1 MPKLTLISTIYALEP
16 VIICVTRLSPSK
28 IILLSEEG
36 ADEKKLRS
44 EEMIE
49 KTFKNALE
57 VEKKDTALYDT
68 VRVAKDVAE
77 LIEKEHDRGNQV
89 IVNVSGGRK
98 PQAFGALF
106 GAYARNDMVQRIV
119 YVTEE
124 DSLMIDFPVLSF
136 NLSETKK
143 LILEEI
149 QKGVSA
155 VSQIA
160 ATAGI
165 SKGMT
170 YNHLREL
177 KSMGYIADGDN
188 GYIITDAGKIA
199 SI

>member
-36 ADEKKLRS
+36 AGDKKLQS

-57 VEKKDTALYDT
+57 VEKKYTAVYDT

-160 ATAGI
+160 VTAGI

>member
-1 MPKLTLISTIYALEP
+1 MTKLTLISTIYSLEP

-36 ADEKKLRS
+36 ANEKKVQS
-44 EEMIE
+44 EETIE

-57 VEKKDTALYDT
+57 FEKKYTSIYDT

-77 LIEKEHDRGNQV
+77 LIEQEHARGNQV

-124 DSLMIDFPVLSF
+124 DSFMIDFPVLSF
-136 NLSETKK
+136 NLSNTKK

-155 VSQIA
+155 VAQLA
-160 ATAGI
+160 ATAEI

-177 KSMGYIADGDN
+177 KAMGYIADGEN
-188 GYIITDAGKIA
+188 GYMIIDAGRIA

>member
-1 MPKLTLISTIYALEP
+1 M
-16 VIICVTRLSPSK
+16 
-28 IILLSEEG
+28 LSEEG
-36 ADEKKLRS
+36 ANDKKLQS

-57 VEKKDTALYDT
+57 VKKKYTAVYDT

-77 LIEKEHDRGNQV
+77 IIEDEHARGNQV
-89 IVNVSGGRK
+89 VVNVSGGRK

-124 DSLMIDFPVLSF
+124 DSFMIDFPVLSF
-136 NLSETKK
+136 NLSDTKK

-149 QKGVSA
+149 HKEISS

-160 ATAGI
+160 AIAGI

-177 KSMGYIADGDN
+177 KAMGYIADGEN
-188 GYIITDAGKIA
+188 GYILTDAGRIA

>member
-1 MPKLTLISTIYALEP
+1 MPKLTLISTIYSLEP

-36 ADEKKLRS
+36 ANEKKLQS
-44 EEMIE
+44 EEIIE
-49 KTFKNALE
+49 KTFRNALE
-57 VEKKDTALYDT
+57 VEKKYTALYDT

-77 LIEKEHDRGNQV
+77 LIEQEHARGNQV

-106 GAYARNDMVQRIV
+106 GAYARNDMVQKVV

-143 LILEEI
+143 LILEQI
-149 QKGVSA
+149 KDGISS

-177 KSMGYIADGDN
+177 KAMGYIADGET
-188 GYIITDAGKIA
+188 GYIITDAGRIA

>member
-1 MPKLTLISTIYALEP
+1 MSKLTLVSTIYSLEP

-49 KTFKNALE
+49 TTFKNVLE
-57 VEKKDTALYDT
+57 VDKKYTVVYDT
-68 VRVAKDVAE
+68 VRVAKDVAG
-77 LIEKEHDRGNQV
+77 LIEEEHARGNQV

-124 DSLMIDFPVLSF
+124 DGLIIDFPVLSF

-155 VSQIA
+155 VTQLA

-177 KSMGYIADGDN
+177 KAIGYIADGEN

>member
-1 MPKLTLISTIYALEP
+1 MSKLTLISTIYSLEP

-36 ADEKKLRS
+36 APEKKVQS

-57 VEKKDTALYDT
+57 VEKKYTSVYDT

-77 LIEKEHDRGNQV
+77 LIEQEHGRGSQV

-106 GAYARNDMVQRIV
+106 GAYARNDMVQRVV

-124 DSLMIDFPVLSF
+124 DSFMIDFPVLSF

-149 QKGVSA
+149 QKGVSS
-155 VSQIA
+155 VPQIA

-177 KSMGYIADGDN
+177 KSMGYIADGEN
-188 GYIITDAGKIA
+188 GYIITDAGRIA

>member
-1 MPKLTLISTIYALEP
+1 MNP
-16 VIICVTRLSPSK
+16 
-28 IILLSEEG
+28 LL
-36 ADEKKLRS
+36 
-44 EEMIE
+44 
-49 KTFKNALE
+49 FFC
-57 VEKKDTALYDT
+57 YDT

-77 LIEKEHDRGNQV
+77 LIEQEHGRGSQV

-106 GAYARNDMVQRIV
+106 GAYARNDMVQRVV

-124 DSLMIDFPVLSF
+124 DSFMIDFPVLSF

-149 QKGVSA
+149 QKGVSS
-155 VSQIA
+155 VPQIA

-170 YNHLREL
+170 YNHLRKL
-177 KSMGYIADGDN
+177 KSMGYIADGEN
-188 GYIITDAGKIA
+188 GYIITDAGRIA

>member
-1 MPKLTLISTIYALEP
+1 MTKLTLISTIYSLEP

-36 ADEKKLRS
+36 ANEKKVQS
-44 EEMIE
+44 EETIE

-57 VEKKDTALYDT
+57 FEKKYTSIYDT

-77 LIEKEHDRGNQV
+77 LIEQEHARGNQV

-124 DSLMIDFPVLSF
+124 DSYMIDFPVLSF
-136 NLSETKK
+136 NLSNTKK
-143 LILEEI
+143 LRL
-149 QKGVSA
+149 
-155 VSQIA
+155 
-160 ATAGI
+160 
-165 SKGMT
+165 
-170 YNHLREL
+170 
-177 KSMGYIADGDN
+177 
-188 GYIITDAGKIA
+188 
-199 SI
+199 

>member
-1 MPKLTLISTIYALEP
+1 MAKLTLISTIYSLEP

-36 ADEKKLRS
+36 ADEKKKRS
-44 EEMIE
+44 EDIIE
-49 KTFKNALE
+49 QTFKNVLE
-57 VEKKDTALYDT
+57 IEKKYTALYDT

-77 LIEKEHDRGNQV
+77 LIEDEAERGNQV

-106 GAYARNDMVQRIV
+106 GAYARNTMVQRIV

-124 DSLMIDFPVLSF
+124 DSFMIDFPVLSF

-149 QKGVSA
+149 QKGVSSVTTLA
-155 VSQIA
+155 K
-160 ATAGI
+160 TAGI

-177 KSMGYIADGDN
+177 KNMGYIADGEN
-188 GYIITDAGKIA
+188 GFVITDAGRIA

>member
-1 MPKLTLISTIYALEP
+1 MSKLTLISTIYSLEP

-36 ADEKKLRS
+36 APEKKVQS

-49 KTFKNALE
+49 KTFRNALE
-57 VEKKDTALYDT
+57 VEKKYTSVYDT

-77 LIEKEHDRGNQV
+77 LIEQEHDRGSQV

-106 GAYARNDMVQRIV
+106 GAYARNDMVQRVV

-124 DSLMIDFPVLSF
+124 DSFMIDFPVLSF

-149 QKGVSA
+149 QKGVSS
-155 VSQIA
+155 VPQIA

-177 KSMGYIADGDN
+177 KSMGYIADGEN
-188 GYIITDAGKIA
+188 GYIITDAGRIA

>member
-1 MPKLTLISTIYALEP
+1 MNP
-16 VIICVTRLSPSK
+16 
-28 IILLSEEG
+28 LL
-36 ADEKKLRS
+36 
-44 EEMIE
+44 
-49 KTFKNALE
+49 FFC
-57 VEKKDTALYDT
+57 YDT

-77 LIEKEHDRGNQV
+77 LIEQEHGRGNKV

-106 GAYARNDMVQRIV
+106 GAYARNDMVQRVV

-124 DSLMIDFPVLSF
+124 DSFMIDFPVLSF

-149 QKGVSA
+149 QKGVSS
-155 VSQIA
+155 VPQIA

-177 KSMGYIADGDN
+177 KSMGYIADGEN
-188 GYIITDAGKIA
+188 GYIITDAGRIA

>member
-1 MPKLTLISTIYALEP
+1 MSKLTLISTIYSLEP
-16 VIICVTRLSPSK
+16 VIICVTRLAPSK

-36 ADEKKLRS
+36 ADEKKVQS

-57 VEKKDTALYDT
+57 VEKIDTAVYDT
-68 VRVAKDVAE
+68 VRVAQDVAN
-77 LIEKEHDRGNQV
+77 LVEKEHDKGYQV

-124 DSLMIDFPVLSF
+124 DSFMIDFPVLSF

-143 LILEEI
+143 LILEQI
-149 QKGVSA
+149 SKGNSA
-155 VSQIA
+155 VLQIA
-160 ATAGI
+160 AIAGI

-177 KSMGYIADGDN
+177 KAMGYITDGEN

>member
-1 MPKLTLISTIYALEP
+1 MSKLTLISTIYSLEP

-36 ADEKKLRS
+36 ANEKKKQS
-44 EEMIE
+44 EDIIE

-57 VEKKDTALYDT
+57 VEKKYTALYDT

-98 PQAFGALF
+98 PQAFGGALF
-106 GAYARNDMVQRIV
+106 GGAYARNDMVQRIV

-124 DSLMIDFPVLSF
+124 DSMMIDFPVLSF

-149 QKGVSA
+149 QKGNSSVTK
-155 VSQIA
+155 IA

-177 KSMGYIADGDN
+177 KSMGYIADGDS
-188 GYIITDAGKIA
+188 GT
-199 SI
+199 